1 MPPGPRHGGRNDG
14 GREEA
19 RAGSKTLGLRDPRPL
34 RQEGRFYKL
43 PRTSMPRGDAAQAL
57 AGDTGEAIARH
68 SRKCSWDDGVQLGAE
83 RLVTWGWPGDKS
95 DGG

>member
-1 MPPGPRHGGRNDG
+1 
-14 GREEA
+14 
-19 RAGSKTLGLRDPRPL
+19 
-34 RQEGRFYKL
+34 
-43 PRTSMPRGDAAQAL
+43 MPRGDAAQAL

-68 SRKCSWDDGVQLGAE
+68 SKKCSWDDGVQLGAE